1 MSIFD
6 KYLVNSFLHTED
18 TGDALPAATWSED
31 FATDLGDFVTSGSAV
46 WTRVTNDGNGDLF
59 SAKSGAISHNEIS
72 ILQVTKI
79 TTQASTLLQYD
90 YKTSTEEGFDYLHI
104 VVDGQ
109 ILARHSGTNAWTT
122 NQVYIHGIGSKVIQF
137 IYYKDTSNDGGT
149 DEVWVDN
156 VGLYNVTEAAVSNTQ
171 TVFNAPTTFT
181 DNIVSKGYASFN
193 GIGLNHDLEGFND
206 EGYRLFR
213 MTLRDDGTV
222 FNQYTP
228 DPGGAFTTEVGTLD
242 TKAYFVVSNP
252 NDSIQKVS
260 MGVHYTGDLSEGYIQ
275 SAAGSFIR
283 FGESAGSDLTKI
295 LVVNGQ
301 SIFRDDV
308 NITGTLTS
316 EKIVITD
323 TSNQI
328 LTTADTLEL
337 ISANG
342 SFASSVSIQLNDAS
356 GTTTV
361 SNSDLVVSDGSIS
374 VNVVPAAVSDLDRF
388 LVHNSGT
395 NAIQYRTGAQ
405 VLSDIGAQA
414 AGNYLL
420 DTTDT
425 FTGVLTLNNTS
436 TNTYL
441 VSGGTSQR
449 VLIGGGNTLSTASG
463 AIFQVQGQNYPST
476 GLGGNI
482 IMSFASGKG
491 LQCNGYGLFDKLE
504 IDDDALILPTADYT
518 EDFAAAV
525 GVEWTDTPSSNAGWT
540 RVTDEGNGDLFSF
553 KSDAITHREVAGARL
568 THTTTTNSTL
578 LKFDYKTSTEGG
590 FDFLLVNVDGATVWR
605 EGSGTTAWTDGPEI
619 WIHGIGSH
627 TIDFIY
633 SKDNNTDGGTDE
645 CWIDN
650 IAIYSVSE
658 KLSVN
663 NGNAFVDG
671 RLSVKRLQVE
681 EPAHFMNNT
690 IHSGVRNEW
699 LYEGDRRAQLDNV
712 STGSAFSLYNP
723 NDLLGISIGSYA
735 ANNIFKIYD
744 LTTDVQTNLQFGVS
758 TTYTGG
764 FMEFSQTDAQVR
776 IGESMGSDTGHVLAV
791 NGKSIFRDTIR
802 KPVFT
807 VATLPAGVQ
816 GDTAIVTNAINT
828 TFRAIVSAGG
838 SNVLPVYYDGTNW
851 RIG

>member
-18 TGDALPAATWSED
+18 TGDALPTATWSED

-59 SAKSGAISHNEIS
+59 SAKSGNISHNEVS
-72 ILQVTKI
+72 ILQVTKT
-79 TTQASTLLQYD
+79 TTQTSTLLKYD

-137 IYYKDTSNDGGT
+137 IYYKDTGDDGGT

-193 GIGLNHDLEGFND
+193 GMELNHDLEGHND

-213 MTLRDDGTV
+213 MTLRDNGTV

-228 DPGGAFTTEVGTLD
+228 DPGGSFATEVGTLD
-242 TKAYFVVSNP
+242 TKAYFVISNP
-252 NDSIQKVS
+252 NDSLQKVS
-260 MGVHYTGDLSEGYIQ
+260 MGVHYTGDLSEGYLQ

-295 LVVNGQ
+295 LVVNGD
-301 SIFRDDV
+301 SIFRGDLDV
-308 NITGTLTS
+308 
-316 EKIVITD
+316 
-323 TSNQI
+323 
-328 LTTADTLEL
+328 
-337 ISANG
+337 
-342 SFASSVSIQLNDAS
+342 S
-356 GTTTV
+356 GTTTFEGTV
-361 SNSDLVVSDGSIS
+361 GLENTLTMVGGGPPGVTATLTTLGAWSANSYAL
-374 VNVVPAAVSDLDRF
+374 
-388 LVHNSGT
+388 NSGT
-395 NAIQYRTGAQ
+395 SDQILLGDGTTTSLAALATDADLTG
-405 VLSDIGAQA
+405 
-414 AGNYLL
+414 YLL
-420 DTTDT
+420 NTTDT

-436 TNTYL
+436 NNSYL
-441 VSGGTSQR
+441 ASANTSQR
-449 VLIGGGNTLSTASG
+449 VLITGGNTLSTTSG
-463 AIFQVQGQNYPST
+463 AILQVQAQNYPAS

-491 LQCNGYGLFDKLE
+491 LQCNGYGLFDKLL
-504 IDDDALILPTADYT
+504 IDDAALILPTADYT
-518 EDFAAAV
+518 EDFAVAV
-525 GVEWTDTPSSNAGWT
+525 GAEWTDTPSSDAGWT
-540 RVTDEGNGDLFSF
+540 RVTDEGNGDLFSL

-671 RLSVKRLQVE
+671 RLSVKHLQVE

-744 LTTDVQTNLQFGVS
+744 LTTDVQANLQFGVS

-828 TFRAIVSAGG
+828 TFRAVVSGGG
-838 SNVLPVYYDGTNW
+838 SNILPVYHDGTNW